1 MNIESFFKGVIYVF
15 GGFLDTMP
23 VWLFIVAHLVFLCV
37 GLWAAKTAM
46 DKKLK
51 FAKAFWLYAL
61 VHVGFLSFFLFGA
74 LTFKMAVFVEQ
85 MLLVVMVVW
94 IAKEA

>member
-1 MNIESFFKGVIYVF
+1 MPF
-15 GGFLDTMP
+15 GGFLDLMP
-23 VWLFIVAHLVFLCV
+23 AWLFVFAHILFLAI

-51 FAKAFWLYAL
+51 YAKAFWLYSL

-74 LTFKMAVFVEQ
+74 LTFKMAVFIEQ
-85 MLLVVMVVW
+85 MLVVVMVIW

>member
-1 MNIESFFKGVIYVF
+1 MPL

-23 VWLFIVAHLVFLCV
+23 AWLFISSHVLFLVI

-51 FAKAFWLYAL
+51 YAKAFWLYPL
-61 VHVGFLSFFLFGA
+61 VHVGFLFFFLFDIW
-74 LTFKMAVFVEQ
+74 TFKMAVLLEQ
-85 MLLVVMVVW
+85 MLVVVMVVW
-94 IAKEA
+94 IAKES

>member
-1 MNIESFFKGVIYVF
+1 ML
-15 GGFLDTMP
+15 GGFLETMP
-23 VWLFIVAHLVFLCV
+23 VWLFISAHILFLAI

-51 FAKAFWLYAL
+51 YAKAFWLYPL
-61 VHVGFLSFFLFGA
+61 VHVGFLSFFLLDA

-85 MLLVVMVVW
+85 ALIVVMVVW

>member
-1 MNIESFFKGVIYVF
+1 M

-23 VWLFIVAHLVFLCV
+23 AWLFISAHILFLVI

-46 DKKLK
+46 GKKLK
-51 FAKAFWLYAL
+51 YAKAFWLYAL
-61 VHVGFLSFFLFGA
+61 VHVGFLSFFLMGA
-74 LTFKMAVFVEQ
+74 LTFKMAVFIEQ
-85 MLLVVMVVW
+85 MLIVAMVVW

>member
-1 MNIESFFKGVIYVF
+1 ML

-23 VWLFIVAHLVFLCV
+23 AWLFILAHILFLAI

-61 VHVGFLSFFLFGA
+61 VHVGFLSFFLVGA
-74 LTFKMAVFVEQ
+74 LTFKMAVFIEQ

-94 IAKEA
+94 IAKKA

>member
-1 MNIESFFKGVIYVF
+1 MSL

-23 VWLFIVAHLVFLCV
+23 VWLFISAHILFLAI

-51 FAKAFWLYAL
+51 YAKAFWLYPL
-61 VHVGFLSFFLFGA
+61 VHVGFLSFFLLGA
-74 LTFKMAVFVEQ
+74 LTFKMAVLVEQ
-85 MLLVVMVVW
+85 MLIVVMVVW

>member
-1 MNIESFFKGVIYVF
+1 MI

-23 VWLFIVAHLVFLCV
+23 AWLFILAHVLFLAI

-46 DKKLK
+46 DKKVK
-51 FAKAFWLYAL
+51 YAKAFWLYPL
-61 VHVGFLSFFLFGA
+61 VHLGFLSFFLFGA
-74 LTFKMAVFVEQ
+74 ITFKMAVLVEQ
-85 MLLVVMVVW
+85 MLIVVMVAW

>member
-1 MNIESFFKGVIYVF
+1 MPF

-23 VWLFIVAHLVFLCV
+23 VWLFIAAHILFLAI
-37 GLWAAKTAM
+37 GLWAVKTAM

-51 FAKAFWLYAL
+51 YAKAFWLYPL
-61 VHVGFLSFFLFGA
+61 VHVGFLSFFLLGA
-74 LTFKMAVFVEQ
+74 LTFKMAVLIEQ
-85 MLLVVMVVW
+85 MLIVVMVVW

>member
-1 MNIESFFKGVIYVF
+1 MPI

-23 VWLFIVAHLVFLCV
+23 VWLFIAAHILFLAI
-37 GLWAAKTAM
+37 GLWAVKTAV

-51 FAKAFWLYAL
+51 YAKAFWLYPL
-61 VHVGFLSFFLFGA
+61 VHVGFLSFFLVGA
-74 LTFKMAVFVEQ
+74 LTFKMAVLVEQ
-85 MLLVVMVVW
+85 VLIVVMVVW